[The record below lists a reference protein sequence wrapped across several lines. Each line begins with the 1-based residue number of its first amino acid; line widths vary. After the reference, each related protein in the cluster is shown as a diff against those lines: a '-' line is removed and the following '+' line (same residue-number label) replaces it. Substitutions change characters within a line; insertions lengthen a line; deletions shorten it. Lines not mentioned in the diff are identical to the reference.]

1 MLTGAALLTRRRHA
15 DQRAKAWNNGAM
27 RVEIPDRLV
36 VFTFDDGKRSNG
48 DFVAPLLERHGFG
61 ATFFISEGLGFEED
75 KDYFLTWEEIRGL
88 HDRGFEIGN
97 HTRRHLDVNTLGSDQ
112 LAAELEHIDRRCA
125 EIGIPRPQTFC
136 YPGYHTGRQ
145 AVAVLA
151 EHGFAWARGGCE
163 PTPAD
168 GYQAGGCGP
177 AYDPLLDHPL
187 LVPTTANFGPDVD
200 LAALTWAAQ
209 QARAGRAA
217 VITFHGVPDPRHPW
231 VSTEP
236 QTFRDYLSWLQ
247 DGGYTVTA
255 LRDLSRY
262 VTVTEPPAD
271 PYAAQR
277 QRRGTGYGPGG
288 RTG

>member
-1 MLTGAALLTRRRHA
+1 MQT
-15 DQRAKAWNNGAM
+15 
-27 RVEIPDRLV
+27 EIPDRLV

-61 ATFFISEGLGFEED
+61 ATFYITEGLGFEED

-88 HDRGFEIGN
+88 HERGFEIGN
-97 HTRRHLDVNTLGSDQ
+97 HTRSHPDVSTLASDQ

-125 EIGIPRPQTFC
+125 EHGISRPQTFC
-136 YPGYHTGRQ
+136 YPGYHTGRE

-151 EHGFAWARGGCE
+151 EHGFAWARCGCE
-163 PTPAD
+163 PTPPD
-168 GYQAGGCGP
+168 GYQTGGCGP
-177 AYDPLLDHPL
+177 AYDPRLDHPL
-187 LVPTTANFGPDVD
+187 LVPTTANFGPDMD
-200 LAALTWAAQ
+200 LDALTWAAR
-209 QARAGRAA
+209 QAQAGRAA

-236 QTFRDYLSWLQ
+236 QTFRDYLSWLR
-247 DGGYTVTA
+247 DGGYTVIA

-262 VTVTEPPAD
+262 LTATAPPAD

-277 QRRGTGYGPGG
+277 QRRGTGYGPGSRAG
-288 RTG
+288 